1 MIRFTTYEG
10 FADLGTTNTDQ
21 DTIQDTIQD
30 KMLSLLEFCMVPRA
44 RNEIQIFTG
53 LKNRSHFVREYL
65 TPLLDESLLEMTL
78 PNKPT
83 SRNQRYVTTQ
93 KGRDL
98 LGK

>member
-1 MIRFTTYEG
+1 M
-10 FADLGTTNTDQ
+10 GTKDNDQ
-21 DTIQDTIQD
+21 DTIQDDIQDTIQD
-30 KMLSLLEFCMVPRA
+30 KMLRLLEFCMVPRA
-44 RNEIQIFTG
+44 RNEMQTYTG

-98 LGK
+98 ISK